1 MGPMIDKVT
10 KQGDNLVISFTH
22 ADGIKVTSG
31 ETINNFEVSTDGATW
46 TTAEA
51 KLVDGKV
58 QVAANGA
65 SKVRYC
71 YTGFAENVNLYNGAD
86 LPAMPFNAAAQETGE
101 WTVTPNGDSVQVS
114 KTELNTDTL
123 VKNEKLIVAVY
134 KTDGTLVRVQS
145 VPVTAIINENVSVS
159 ETFDISNGDYY
170 KVMQWKDV
178 DSITPVR
185 AAQRFNK

>member
-1 MGPMIDKVT
+1 
-10 KQGDNLVISFTH
+10 
-22 ADGIKVTSG
+22 
-31 ETINNFEVSTDGATW
+31 
-46 TTAEA
+46 
-51 KLVDGKV
+51 
-58 QVAANGA
+58 
-65 SKVRYC
+65 
-71 YTGFAENVNLYNGAD
+71 
-86 LPAMPFNAAAQETGE
+86 MPFNAAAQETGE

-134 KTDGTLVRVQS
+134 KTDGSLVRVQS